1 MSHLTPTDVRSISQL
16 CDAAILFL
24 EFTGNREPA
33 IRLLLEGIRF
43 FLPTL
48 AAGLEIVDL
57 GSCSEQY
64 YREGLLTF
72 DEYSKIQKVL
82 APSK

>member
-1 MSHLTPTDVRSISQL
+1 MSHLTATDVKNISQL
-16 CDAAILFL
+16 CDAAIMFL

-43 FLPTL
+43 FLPTI
-48 AAGLEIVDL
+48 AAGMELVDL
-57 GSCSEQY
+57 GSCTERY
-64 YREGLLTF
+64 YKDGLLSF